1 MIGNKNKFKKKARN
15 FFLLNILRKKK
26 NKNVNAVLN

>member
-15 FFLLNILRKKK
+15 FFLLNILRKK